1 MLSEKANAL
10 VIPPA
15 VVNTGCLKLKGDPA
29 EKVAPN
35 AGYIDATAA
44 AAIEFDI
51 DVGIVFIS

>member
-1 MLSEKANAL
+1 M
-10 VIPPA
+10 IPPA